1 MKNEAEENPKNLAE
15 PDLLF
20 RAVIHATRARLYEEA
35 FFLYFEKIKN
45 KQHTM
50 FIEGSQHA
58 DQVCV
63 RSFFDSDWELLTD
76 TLSEEAQ
83 LYLLS
88 SSAVN
93 LIMLGLIDD
102 AIGPTYKS
110 VSWHLKRERWTDAAT
125 MVGHLA
131 SMLIVAGRL
140 NEVEALLDSSKEAI
154 VKCQNPVITSGEL
167 YFRGYSQFLRG
178 DTEKARIY
186 FLEAEDLLI
195 KRVPLAQIN
204 FPTLSAYYNAYL
216 LHMGQPELALQ
227 RAIGN
232 YQRRNSGDWISTGDT
247 TSLLASDTMM
257 LGLAYLSCG
266 NLELA
271 AEHLNRQV
279 EMLRSSDE
287 WLYLPSG
294 LNARAQYSIAVGDL
308 EKALKD
314 LEEAE
319 DISKRTGAKFG
330 EWDTYLNMAQL
341 HFRNG
346 DHALSNICLEK
357 AAGVPNMQLYT
368 FRDTEISYLRKELD
382 ICL

>member
-1 MKNEAEENPKNLAE
+1 
-15 PDLLF
+15 
-20 RAVIHATRARLYEEA
+20 
-35 FFLYFEKIKN
+35 
-45 KQHTM
+45 
-50 FIEGSQHA
+50 
-58 DQVCV
+58 
-63 RSFFDSDWELLTD
+63 
-76 TLSEEAQ
+76 
-83 LYLLS
+83 
-88 SSAVN
+88 
-93 LIMLGLIDD
+93 
-102 AIGPTYKS
+102 
-110 VSWHLKRERWTDAAT
+110 
-125 MVGHLA
+125 
-131 SMLIVAGRL
+131 
-140 NEVEALLDSSKEAI
+140 
-154 VKCQNPVITSGEL
+154 
-167 YFRGYSQFLRG
+167 
-178 DTEKARIY
+178 
-186 FLEAEDLLI
+186 
-195 KRVPLAQIN
+195 
-204 FPTLSAYYNAYL
+204 
-216 LHMGQPELALQ
+216 
-227 RAIGN
+227 
-232 YQRRNSGDWISTGDT
+232 
-247 TSLLASDTMM
+247 M

-319 DISKRTGAKFG
+319 DISKRTGAKLG